1 MIQFCPCLWGSF
13 WVSIFFNSYLQFPSS
28 LLAFHLP
35 KFLPL
40 LAFLV
45 MVLLLSLF
53 VCGLYWGVKGCHEA
67 VSLATWAPSGQ
78 PWRNHISI
86 FPHPAGEGCRVGEA
100 FRKQQSYRY
109 LQGPAQRC
117 QESHC
122 PTCWVLRIFPG
133 TSPPGEHLCNLP
145 SHPKAPSRRQVSHK
159 QASSSPAFSLFSPEK
174 VTLCPGWHLSF
185 DGKTQSPLRVTA
197 INHRV
202 CCSLFFLK
210 CSVFSTSALLC
221 PLRSSSDFEYILHG
235 YDLSSFTVFALTF
248 PWFSRFSTYLMAELQ
263 AARCFFWRI
272 NNVGTNTQADPV
284 MWTARLFSFW
294 DFFPPH
300 FSYSF

>member
-1 MIQFCPCLWGSF
+1 MFFQGWTATFSHD
-13 WVSIFFNSYLQFPSS
+13 SI
-28 LLAFHLP
+28 
-35 KFLPL
+35 LPL
-40 LAFLV
+40 SLGFFLGLHFFQFLSSIPLFPPGLPSPQVSTLACFSGYGSPSQSLCV
-45 MVLLLSLF
+45 WPLL
-53 VCGLYWGVKGCHEA
+53 GVKGCHEA

-86 FPHPAGEGCRVGEA
+86 FPHPAGEGFGVGEA

-133 TSPPGEHLCNLP
+133 TSPPGGHLCNLP

-174 VTLCPGWHLSF
+174 VTLCPEWHLSF
-185 DGKTQSPLRVTA
+185 DGKTQSPLLRVTA

-202 CCSLFFLK
+202 CCSFLSK
-210 CSVFSTSALLC
+210 VFC
-221 PLRSSSDFEYILHG
+221 VFYICLVV
-235 YDLSSFTVFALTF
+235 SITF
-248 PWFSRFSTYLMAELQ
+248 
-263 AARCFFWRI
+263 
-272 NNVGTNTQADPV
+272 
-284 MWTARLFSFW
+284 
-294 DFFPPH
+294 
-300 FSYSF
+300 